1 MPASEGFK
9 VIEVISG
16 HNMGAFHEVR
26 DRLLDTLKPDQC
38 VVAISAD
45 ERSAM
50 VWKADGSVTKH
61 WAWTNADRFDAKGL
75 QHLVE
80 QMAYCGG
87 WPLIIGGSKRSVKL
101 APVVPIVPLRKRKA
115 A

>member
-1 MPASEGFK
+1 MSSHEGFK
-9 VIEVISG
+9 VIEILPG

-26 DRLLDTLKPDQC
+26 GRLLDTLKPDQC
-38 VVAISAD
+38 VVAISND

-50 VWKADGSVTKH
+50 IWKADGSVTKH
-61 WAWTNADRFDAKGL
+61 WAWTNSDRFDAKGL

-80 QMAYCGG
+80 QFAWCGG
-87 WPLIIGGSKRSVKL
+87 WPLIIGGTKRSATL
-101 APVVPIVPLRKRKA
+101 APVVPITPARKRRA